1 MGALLKLFGG
11 PALQTLVGLL
21 AGPLLELY
29 KAHMA
34 GKISMEQLKV
44 EMGKMLYNAFT
55 QVEVTHAQEMTKTYG
70 SFMETVR
77 ASKELQW
84 MLIAV
89 VGSQT
94 FVLVWYQWVVP
105 LIVFYCKCHYPSA
118 GSTID
123 WTYLLIAGLCG
134 LGPVAL
140 RAGPAGMA
148 TTAQA
153 FKGLGK

>member
-1 MGALLKLFGG
+1 MGALLKIFGG
-11 PALQTLVGLL
+11 PAMSTLVGLL
-21 AGPLLELY
+21 SGPLLELY
-29 KAHMA
+29 KAHLN
-34 GKISMEQLKV
+34 GKISMEQLQV
-44 EMGKMLYNAFT
+44 ELKKMLYNAFT

-77 ASKELQW
+77 ESKALQW

-89 VGSQT
+89 VASQT
-94 FVLVWYQWVVP
+94 FVLVWYQWIVP
-105 LIVFYCKCHYPSA
+105 LIVFYCKCKYPSA

-140 RAGPAGMA
+140 RGGPAGMA

-153 FKGLGK
+153 YKGLAK